1 MAQSLYFWHSA
12 SPLPWGDSKLTNSK
26 PMKKHILVVLAA
38 LLFLPL
44 CLTGQEKKQYQMGMI
59 GFYNLENLFDTI
71 DDPNTNDQEFL
82 PKGSYGWNGTK
93 YHSKLHNLAHVI
105 STMGTEISGHYFHCP
120 DILGVSEIENRT
132 VLEDLV
138 SQPELAPYN
147 FGIVH
152 YDGPDARGVD
162 VGLIYKK
169 GKFTVLGS
177 RSARLHDPSD
187 PGFKTRD
194 QLLVSGLYMGDTIH
208 IIVNHWP
215 SRLGGEKRSSPK
227 REMAARLTRSM
238 VDSLLAINP
247 EAKVIVMG
255 DLNDDPK
262 NKSVVEVMN
271 APMTDDYTKLQPGQ
285 MFNTSYGLYRRGV
298 GTLCYRGQWNLF
310 DQILITQ
317 GLVGKD
323 RSTLKFY
330 GYRIYNDES
339 LNQKSGRYIGYPLR
353 THAGGV
359 YLNGYSDHYPVFMLV
374 IKDNL

>member
-1 MAQSLYFWHSA
+1 MKKITIILSVLLLSVSMLSAQSGKTKTY
-12 SPLPWGDSKLTNSK
+12 
-26 PMKKHILVVLAA
+26 VV
-38 LLFLPL
+38 
-44 CLTGQEKKQYQMGMI
+44 
-59 GFYNLENLFDTI
+59 GFYNLENLFDI
-71 DDPNTNDQEFL
+71 YDDPAKNDEEFL
-82 PKGSYGWNGTK
+82 PDGANKWTEDK
-93 YHSKLHNLAHVI
+93 YNKKLHNMATVI
-105 STMGTEISGHYFHCP
+105 RSMAETNGRFHS
-120 DILGVSEIENRT
+120 ILGVSEIENRL

>member
-1 MAQSLYFWHSA
+1 MKRKYLWRLSMLALCAYLLLAQGCGKRKSELYSVA
-12 SPLPWGDSKLTNSK
+12 
-26 PMKKHILVVLAA
+26 
-38 LLFLPL
+38 
-44 CLTGQEKKQYQMGMI
+44 
-59 GFYNLENLFDTI
+59 FYNLENLFDTI
-71 DDPNTNDQEFL
+71 HDDGKNDYDFL
-82 PKGSYGWNGTK
+82 PGGRYAWNTTK
-93 YHSKLHNLAHVI
+93 YEAKLKNLAHVLSELSRGKVTQGPACI
-105 STMGTEISGHYFHCP
+105 
-120 DILGVSEIENRT
+120 GVAEVENKR
-132 VLEDLV
+132 VLNDLLK
-138 SQPELAPYN
+138 QPTLAQYKY
-147 FGIVH
+147 VH
-152 YDGPDARGVD
+152 YEGPDERGIDCALLYDSLQFQVKHSKL
-162 VGLIYKK
+162 VY
-169 GKFTVLGS
+169 
-177 RSARLHDPSD
+177 SAP
-187 PGFKTRD
+187 FE
-194 QLLVSGLYMGDTIH
+194 GDTTDLTRGFLVVDGSLAGERLCL
-208 IIVNHWP
+208 IVNHWP

-374 IKDNL
+374 IKNNL

>member
-1 MAQSLYFWHSA
+1 M
-12 SPLPWGDSKLTNSK
+12 
-26 PMKKHILVVLAA
+26 
-38 LLFLPL
+38 
-44 CLTGQEKKQYQMGMI
+44 
-59 GFYNLENLFDTI
+59 
-71 DDPNTNDQEFL
+71 
-82 PKGSYGWNGTK
+82 
-93 YHSKLHNLAHVI
+93 
-105 STMGTEISGHYFHCP
+105 
-120 DILGVSEIENRT
+120 
-132 VLEDLV
+132 
-138 SQPELAPYN
+138 
-147 FGIVH
+147 
-152 YDGPDARGVD
+152 D

-374 IKDNL
+374 IKNNL

>member
-1 MAQSLYFWHSA
+1 
-12 SPLPWGDSKLTNSK
+12 
-26 PMKKHILVVLAA
+26 MKKHILVVLAV

-105 STMGTEISGHYFHCP
+105 STMGTEISGHYLHCP

-374 IKDNL
+374 IKNNL

>member
-1 MAQSLYFWHSA
+1 
-12 SPLPWGDSKLTNSK
+12 
-26 PMKKHILVVLAA
+26 MKKHILVVLAA

-208 IIVNHWP
+208 IIGWP
-215 SRLGGEKRSSPK
+215 
-227 REMAARLTRSM
+227 
-238 VDSLLAINP
+238 LA
-247 EAKVIVMG
+247 
-255 DLNDDPK
+255 
-262 NKSVVEVMN
+262 
-271 APMTDDYTKLQPGQ
+271 
-285 MFNTSYGLYRRGV
+285 
-298 GTLCYRGQWNLF
+298 
-310 DQILITQ
+310 
-317 GLVGKD
+317 
-323 RSTLKFY
+323 
-330 GYRIYNDES
+330 
-339 LNQKSGRYIGYPLR
+339 
-353 THAGGV
+353 
-359 YLNGYSDHYPVFMLV
+359 
-374 IKDNL
+374 